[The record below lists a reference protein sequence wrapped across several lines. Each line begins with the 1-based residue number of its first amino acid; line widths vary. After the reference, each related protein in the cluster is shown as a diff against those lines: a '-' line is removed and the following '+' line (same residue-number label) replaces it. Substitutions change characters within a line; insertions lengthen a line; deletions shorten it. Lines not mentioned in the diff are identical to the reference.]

1 MNGNYESSFSVA
13 GDGGT
18 SLYLEIKRMISFN
31 NKATIGDRMLW

>member
-31 NKATIGDRMLW
+31 NKATIGERMLW